1 MRNHEIGPD
10 GRWLT
15 FESNETYDLVLAIYP
30 MGVQESLTAATP
42 ACNLGKYLTVLD
54 GTARDVEATLA
65 DGAVHGQMKKVQA
78 SVVSGR
84 TMTVDLS
91 SAESTSLNLITF
103 TVIGDWALLIWYDQD
118 DDGDGYWK
126 VLERN
131 DEDGDLSTPAIT

>member
-15 FESNETYDLVLAIYP
+15 FESNETYDLVLALYP

-42 ACNLGKYLTVLD
+42 ACDLGKYLTDLD
-54 GTARDVEATLA
+54 GTSRDVEATLA

-78 SVVSGR
+78 SVINAN
-84 TMTVDLS
+84 TITVELS
-91 SAESTSLNLITF
+91 SPESASLNLIDF
-103 TVIGDWALLIWYDQD
+103 TVIGDWALLMWFDQD

-126 VLERN
+126 ILERN
-131 DEDGDLSTPAIT
+131 NEPGDLSTPTVS